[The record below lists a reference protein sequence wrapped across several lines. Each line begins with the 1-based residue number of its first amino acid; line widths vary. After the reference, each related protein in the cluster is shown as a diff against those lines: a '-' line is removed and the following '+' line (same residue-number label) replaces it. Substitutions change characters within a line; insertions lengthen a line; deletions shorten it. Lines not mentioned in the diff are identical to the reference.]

1 MKLIVGLGN
10 PGPRYTGTRHNIGF
24 IVAQRLAAECGI
36 ALKRQGYQGIY
47 GVGRCVQAETTILL
61 PQTFM
66 NVSGTSVL
74 SACKS
79 LGVSPGDLI
88 VIHDDLDLPSGALRI
103 KIGGGHGGHNGIRS
117 ISATLGTSDYLR
129 IKMGIG
135 RPAPGRDIADYVL
148 SNFSDQE
155 KVGLE
160 ILVTHAVDAIK
171 VILGESAAAA
181 MNRFN
186 SRETS

>member
-10 PGPRYTGTRHNIGF
+10 PGSKYDGTRHNIGF
-24 IVAQRLAAECGI
+24 MVVRKLAEEAGI
-36 ALKRQGYQGIY
+36 ALKRQGYQGLY
-47 GVGRCVQAETTILL
+47 GVGRCAETETTILL

-66 NVSGTSVL
+66 NVSGTSVV

-88 VIHDDLDLPSGALRI
+88 VIHDDLDLSLGALRI

-117 ISATLGTSDYLR
+117 ISALLGTNDYLR
-129 IKMGIG
+129 VKMGIG
-135 RPAPGRDIADYVL
+135 RPPPGRDIADYVL

-155 KVGLE
+155 KNSLE
-160 ILVTHAVDAIK
+160 TLIPSAIDAVK
-171 VILGESAAAA
+171 VILRESAAAA

-186 SRETS
+186 SRGS